1 MRSVKR
7 LPDWPGTG
15 DLPMGRKFKIVVAET
30 AGFCFGVKRAVNL
43 ANRAPNL
50 YPDRPILTL
59 GPIIHNP
66 QVVAQLAAK
75 GVKKAEDIDQL
86 NSGVVIIRS
95 HGITRQLAA
104 RLKEI
109 PGLTIINAT
118 CPFVRRAQEIVARM
132 SGRGYEVIIIG
143 EPDHPE
149 VAGLISYGCPERT
162 RVITSPEEI
171 PQSFFKQKK
180 PPRIALLAQTTQP
193 QELYNEIAG
202 SLLPIK
208 GELRCFNTICTATS
222 DRQGEVLDLAG
233 RCDCML
239 IIGGRNSA
247 NTNRLHQL
255 SLTRQPRSH
264 HIETASDLKPEWFS
278 GVESVGI
285 SAGASTPQWLIDET
299 ITALDHL

>member
-1 MRSVKR
+1 
-7 LPDWPGTG
+7 
-15 DLPMGRKFKIVVAET
+15 MGRNLKIIVADT

-43 ANRAPNL
+43 ANRAPER
-50 YPDRPILTL
+50 YPDQPIRTL

-66 QVVAQLAAK
+66 QVVEQLAEK
-75 GVKKAEDIDQL
+75 GVIKTDNLEEL
-86 NSGVVIIRS
+86 GPGVVIIRS

-104 RLKEI
+104 RLEKI

-118 CPFVRRAQEIVARM
+118 CPFVRRAQEIVAKM
-132 SGRGYEVIIIG
+132 SERGYEVVIIG

-149 VAGLISYGCPERT
+149 VAGLISYGDPEHT
-162 RVITSPEEI
+162 RVITTPEEI
-171 PQSFFKQKK
+171 PESFFNSRK
-180 PPRIALLAQTTQP
+180 PTRIALLAQTTQP

-222 DRQGEVLDLAG
+222 DRQSEVLDLAG

-255 SLTRQPRSH
+255 SLTRQPRSY
-264 HIETASDLKPEWFS
+264 HIETARDLEPEWFD
-278 GVESVGI
+278 GVSTVGI

-299 ITALDHL
+299 LAALAEI